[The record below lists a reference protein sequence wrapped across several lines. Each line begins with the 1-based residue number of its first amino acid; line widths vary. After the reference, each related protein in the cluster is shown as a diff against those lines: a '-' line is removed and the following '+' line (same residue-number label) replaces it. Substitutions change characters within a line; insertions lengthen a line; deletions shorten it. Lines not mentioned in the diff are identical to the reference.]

1 MFENNLKYIKN
12 IIWILIHCLFT
23 YTILIISLISN
34 DIRILTSLLII
45 MSLIKF
51 LFYFNGR
58 CMVTE
63 LEENDLFNNSSELF
77 GNTIIY
83 KAKNK
88 DIEEILINM
97 GNTIIIQ
104 KIFIL
109 AVLKFYKITF
119 FD

>member
-12 IIWILIHCLFT
+12 IIWILIHSLFT
-23 YTILIISLISN
+23 YIILIISLISN
-34 DIRILTSLLII
+34 DIRILTILLII

-51 LFYFNGR
+51 LFYFFGR
-58 CMVTE
+58 CIATE
-63 LEENDLFNNSSELF
+63 LENNDLFNNSSELF

-83 KAKNK
+83 KSKNR

-109 AVLKFYKITF
+109 SILRFYKINF
-119 FD
+119 FN